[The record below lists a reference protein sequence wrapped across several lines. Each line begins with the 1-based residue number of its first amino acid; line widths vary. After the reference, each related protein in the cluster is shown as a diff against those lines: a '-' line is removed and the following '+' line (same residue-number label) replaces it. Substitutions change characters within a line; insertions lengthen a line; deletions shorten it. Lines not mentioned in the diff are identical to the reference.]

1 MYRLMIQFDES
12 HIKGTHE
19 TLGLRT
25 VPSITAMAERWGF
38 VEETRREMPKGN
50 LWIVW
55 RVSHA

>member
-1 MYRLMIQFDES
+1 MQFDAS

-38 VEETRREMPKGN
+38 VQDTRREMPKGN

-55 RVSHA
+55 RVRRA